1 MSKATLLF
9 MFVCFAFGSLILVHQ
24 YVFYG
29 VWFEAA
35 DIHHETF
42 SVGLFCLGLG
52 AALGGVKKGN
62 SRL

>member
-1 MSKATLLF
+1 MSKATLLSVF
-9 MFVCFAFGSLILVHQ
+9 LCFAFGSLILVHQ

-35 DIHHETF
+35 DVHHETF

-52 AALGGVKKGN
+52 VALGRVMKGN